1 VPCPPWIDCSGG
13 GAVAAYAANGYG
25 ASSTWRQAAGRSAI
39 FGPGLGF
46 AAGDGLG

>member
-1 VPCPPWIDCSGG
+1 MATRTR
-13 GAVAAYAANGYG
+13 GAIVAYGADSYG
-25 ASSTWRQAAGRSAI
+25 ASRTWRQAAGRSAI